1 MFLIG
6 LNNLSYFSL
15 NISASIAKAFDNA
28 LLGCIYFMSLFPKI
42 DQICKIWLLT

>member
-28 LLGCIYFMSLFPKI
+28 LLGCIYFMSLFPKLSKFVKYG
-42 DQICKIWLLT
+42 C